1 MHLNYNWHDKTILIV
16 DDEYMNY
23 ILFEA
28 ILEDTNAYLIHVTNG
43 EQAIEK
49 CMKNQKIDLVLM
61 DINMPVVDGYEA
73 VKRIKQVRKD
83 LPVIAQTAYTASEDY
98 YKCIS
103 AGFDEYIVKPID
115 RDSLFSK
122 INSFFTRSK
131 VLHDE

>member
-1 MHLNYNWHDKTILIV
+1 MHLNYNWHDKTILIA

-28 ILEDTNAYLIHVTNG
+28 ILDETNSYLIHVKNG

-49 CMKNQKIDLVLM
+49 CMKNRNIDLVLM

-73 VKRIKQVRKD
+73 VKKIKQVRND
-83 LPVIAQTAYTASEDY
+83 LPVIAQTAYSASEDY

-103 AGFDEYIVKPID
+103 AGFDEYIAKPID
-115 RDSLFSK
+115 RDLLFSK
-122 INSFFTRSK
+122 INSFFMNSK
-131 VLHDE
+131 VMQDE